1 MKLRKVKWNKHP
13 ILGDLSLDFV
23 NHDTGEPYNS
33 ILLAGENGTGK
44 STILEA
50 ISSFLSAGPY

>member
-50 ISSFLSAGPY
+50 ISSFL